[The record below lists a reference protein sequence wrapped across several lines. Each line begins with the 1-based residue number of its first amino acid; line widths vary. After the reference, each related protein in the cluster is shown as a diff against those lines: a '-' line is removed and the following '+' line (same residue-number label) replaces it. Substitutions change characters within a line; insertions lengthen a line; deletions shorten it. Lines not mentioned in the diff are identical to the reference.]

1 MDDFQQS
8 IVPLFPHLSCG
19 IVRFYVNCPASHL
32 LLFLQCWTSTASS
45 WSQCSPPDVN
55 CKLLIAVAPAGPQLQ
70 ALDRSVPR
78 RTSTA
83 SSWSQCSPPDLN
95 CKLLIAAV
103 PADLNCN
110 VLLAVV
116 LADPAGQRVSEDKPV
131 TAPDIMSENMCNK
144 MWIPDIL
151 SDNLCL
157 KMLIGED
164 HSKTVIFPVCRS
176 VIGHKSSLG
185 GWN

>member
-32 LLFLQCWTSTASS
+32 LLFLQCW
-45 WSQCSPPDVN
+45 
-55 CKLLIAVAPAGPQLQ
+55 
-70 ALDRSVPR
+70 
-78 RTSTA
+78 TSTA

-151 SDNLCL
+151 SDNWCL

-164 HSKTVIFPVCRS
+164 HSKTVIFPVYRS